1 MPLIIKGNKDVNI
14 VSKEEIARKVEE
26 EKQKLTP
33 EEAALAKLSPEVAER
48 RREIIAAKRHREFM
62 EKIQNLEE
70 ASALRQSEVQ
80 ATEELVVETRTEETK
95 VSFDDVV
102 KVSVVEEPKAETPDF
117 EKMTKKELDE
127 WAEETL
133 GLALDRRKKK
143 ADLIEIIKNNL

>member
-26 EKQKLTP
+26 EKQKLTL

-70 ASALRQSEVQ
+70 ALALRQLEV
-80 ATEELVVETRTEETK
+80 
-95 VSFDDVV
+95 
-102 KVSVVEEPKAETPDF
+102 
-117 EKMTKKELDE
+117 
-127 WAEETL
+127 
-133 GLALDRRKKK
+133 
-143 ADLIEIIKNNL
+143 